1 MRNFLK
7 IGDIDPIP
15 LLQQIMTQQELW
27 NQNKTR
33 TSHPLSAHRT
43 IDDILLRYNEFK
55 EGDDFTQKVCAEL
68 ECINMPAFSLLPAA
82 QPIVFGLMTRMAGE
96 RLGRVFISR
105 MAPGVVIPL
114 HTDRIPPAEEKYPDA
129 IPPAVYFNRYQVA
142 LAASPGVIFKVLDEQ
157 IYMEPGSIYYFNNQ
171 LEHTVINNSNSDRIS
186 MVVDIRSFS
195 P

>member
-7 IGDIDPIP
+7 IGEIDPIP
-15 LLQQIMTQQELW
+15 LLQQVMTQRELW
-27 NQNKTR
+27 NTNKTR

-43 IDDILLRYNEFK
+43 IDDILLRYNDFK
-55 EGDDFTQKVCAEL
+55 EGDDFTDKVCAEL
-68 ECINMPAFSLLPAA
+68 ECVNMTAFSLLPAA
-82 QPIVFGLMTRMAGE
+82 QNIVFGLMTRLAGE

-105 MAPGVVIPL
+105 MAPGVVIPP
-114 HTDRIPPAEEKYPDA
+114 HTDRIPPAEERYPDK

-142 LAASPGVIFKVLDEQ
+142 LKSSPGVVFFAEDEQ
-157 IYMEPGSIYYFNNQ
+157 VYMKPGEIWWIRNQ
-171 LEHTVINNSNSDRIS
+171 VEHSVVNNSVDDRIS